1 MYLEERGE
9 VSIKRLV
16 YYFVWT
22 IMIGFIIY
30 WGMKYQSRLEEIAKN
45 EFELLPV
52 IMFSAI
58 FPIVIGLLLRLPKLI
73 IEIKENKQWTFD
85 WIRFIAIAIP
95 SLYIIIM
102 SILPYSPLSKGSIP
116 IPDIIL
122 IGGSTVTTVA
132 GIVFGYV
139 LLDSLKK

>member
-1 MYLEERGE
+1 
-9 VSIKRLV
+9 
-16 YYFVWT
+16 
-22 IMIGFIIY
+22 MIGFIIN
-30 WGMKYQSRLEEIAKN
+30 WGMKYQSRLEEIAKM
-45 EFELLPV
+45 EFEQLPI
-52 IMFSAI
+52 IMFAAI

-95 SLYIIIM
+95 SLYIITM
-102 SILPYSPLSKGSIP
+102 SILPFSPLSKGYMP
-116 IPDIIL
+116 IPEIIL
-122 IGGSTVTTVA
+122 IGGPTVTTVA